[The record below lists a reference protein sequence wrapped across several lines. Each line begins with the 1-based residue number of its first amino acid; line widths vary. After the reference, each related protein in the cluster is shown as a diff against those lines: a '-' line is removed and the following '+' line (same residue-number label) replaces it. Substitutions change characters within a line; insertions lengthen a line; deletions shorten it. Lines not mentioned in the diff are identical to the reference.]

1 VNLLR
6 ASIAEALIQQGFSDR
21 HLASERQK
29 GQGADLM
36 DLDNQTTIIVLEPDV
51 IVRTEISDFLRE
63 CGYRVIEG
71 VNAEDVRE
79 IIKSRTRIHVV
90 LAEVHLTGAS
100 NGFELAQELRQTRP
114 EIDVILVSNITNA
127 VEKASDLCGRGPLK
141 KPYRPEEILRRIQV
155 LLERRRQLTKVV
167 GVKD

>member
-1 VNLLR
+1 MELSNL
-6 ASIAEALIQQGFSDR
+6 
-21 HLASERQK
+21 
-29 GQGADLM
+29 
-36 DLDNQTTIIVLEPDV
+36 TTIMVLEPDV
-51 IVRTEISDFLRE
+51 IVRAEISDFLRE

-71 VNAEDVRE
+71 VDGKDVRE
-79 IIKSRTRIHVV
+79 IIQSGARIDVL

-100 NGFELAQELRQTRP
+100 SGFELAQELRQTQP
-114 EIDVILVSNITNA
+114 EIAVILVSSINNV

-155 LLERRRQLTKVV
+155 LLERRRQLTKAG